1 MSNSTLG
8 PSLGEAV
15 MLVRNLFGHS
25 AQIGREILEALGESS
40 SKALCDTV
48 QGRTPFGALGSCDTC
63 EVPPPCWEPQP
74 LGQVTS
80 FVAPGGQA
88 TVRFRV
94 TNCGFVS
101 RTISFDANKSV
112 FDVTFSP
119 SSLVL
124 GPLERGVVSASLKM
138 PAEAKPGAEQ
148 ELILIVRGC
157 KIYYLRWVI
166 KVADCGV
173 NMCNEV
179 EVNDCPDMIH
189 HWYDHFY
196 CHRHCRENREVVVG
210 ITNPG
215 VNTPSDSPIGTT
227 GTNK

>member
-1 MSNSTLG
+1 
-8 PSLGEAV
+8 
-15 MLVRNLFGHS
+15 
-25 AQIGREILEALGESS
+25 
-40 SKALCDTV
+40 
-48 QGRTPFGALGSCDTC
+48 
-63 EVPPPCWEPQP
+63 
-74 LGQVTS
+74 
-80 FVAPGGQA
+80 VAPGGQA

-94 TNCGFVS
+94 TNCGFAG
-101 RTISFDANKSV
+101 RTISFDTLKSG
-112 FDVTFSP
+112 FDVTFDPP
-119 SSLVL
+119 SLML
-124 GPLERGVVSASLKM
+124 GPLERGLVSASLKM
-138 PAEAKPGAEQ
+138 PAEAKLGAEQ

-196 CHRHCRENREVVVG
+196 CHRHCRDNREGVG

-215 VNTPSDSPIGTT
+215 INTPNTPASGAT

>member
-1 MSNSTLG
+1 MSNSTMG

-25 AQIGREILEALGESS
+25 AQIGKEILGALGQSS

-48 QGRTPFGALGSCDTC
+48 QGRTPFGALGGCDTC

-94 TNCGFVS
+94 TNCGFVG

-196 CHRHCRENREVVVG
+196 CHRHCRENRDVVVG

-215 VNTPSDSPIGTT
+215 VNTPSGSPIGTT